1 MERSAPGKLQ
11 AHFGDHL
18 VFVGIQGSRA
28 RGEACD
34 ESDIDFVAI
43 FEMLDANIIRQ
54 YREIVA
60 TMEQSD
66 LACGFISSR
75 AALAAWPRH
84 ELFQFV
90 NDTKALH
97 GSLLDIVETPTKN
110 EARQAAAIGAASLYH
125 AACHLCAFGSMQ
137 SPDSDYDATK
147 ALFKN
152 AVFAMQAHCF
162 AQGSNYPR
170 SRTELERILENR
182 GWNEEYDILRIGRDE
197 EALRAHSVNKLCDM
211 IISWSERIMTTYTE
225 SPQELVIRKE
235 RKTDYEQVEKLIRE
249 AFNNHYVPG
258 CFEHYLV
265 RLMRSHEDFLPELDL
280 VAEKGGMVVGSIMY
294 TKATLTDGSGKVKN
308 ILTFGP
314 IAIHPHHQRKGYGK
328 ALMEKSFERARE
340 LGYDTIVILGNPA
353 NYVGSGFVSC
363 KKHNVH
369 MEDGSFALMEK
380 SFERAREL
388 GYDTIVILGNPANYV
403 GSGFVS
409 CKKHNVHMEDGSFSA
424 ALLVKELVKGALEAN
439 HWTYRYSSVM
449 DIDEGGGAAL
459 RRYAGPP
466 RKKMAAEPG
475 GVLHPRKRILV
486 NGIGRGRNSRGRFI
500 RLYRTKAL

>member
-1 MERSAPGKLQ
+1 MQASNILYKPATDRENATNEGALSSHPLEKQRAPRRIRKAKTMIDTKQWSEALLEKLQ
-11 AHFGDHL
+11 AHFGDQL
-18 VFVGIQGSRA
+18 VFAGIQGSRA

-369 MEDGSFALMEK
+369 MEDGSF
-380 SFERAREL
+380 
-388 GYDTIVILGNPANYV
+388 P
-403 GSGFVS
+403 
-409 CKKHNVHMEDGSFSA
+409 A

-439 HWTYRYSSVM
+439 DWTYRYSSVM
-449 DIDEGGGAAL
+449 DIDEGEAQRFDDTL
-459 RRYAGPP
+459 DPL
-466 RKKMAAEPG
+466 E
-475 GVLHPRKRILV
+475 KRWQPSQEEFYILG
-486 NGIGRGRNSRGRFI
+486 NAS
-500 RLYRTKAL
+500 L